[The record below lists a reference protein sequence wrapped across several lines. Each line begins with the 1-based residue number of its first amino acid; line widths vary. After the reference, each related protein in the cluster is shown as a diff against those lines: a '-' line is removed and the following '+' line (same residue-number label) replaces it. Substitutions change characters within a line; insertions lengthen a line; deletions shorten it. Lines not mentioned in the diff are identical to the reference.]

1 MANQRARIAIKAF
14 GFMMLAAL
22 AALVAWGKP
31 APALPP
37 GVARPLSF
45 KLILMTVC
53 GDDGTAVFP
62 PKLLELEGCR
72 VSLPGFMA
80 PYDNPH
86 EMNKILLTK
95 SSASCYFCNPPEEN
109 GVVFIRLS
117 PQAKPPVAETG
128 NITVEGT
135 LHLIRRGCQ
144 DEEAKQFLYTI
155 EDARITKIAP

>member
-1 MANQRARIAIKAF
+1 MANQPAKIAIRAF
-14 GFMMLAAL
+14 GFMMLTAL
-22 AALVAWGKP
+22 GAWVAWGKP

-37 GVARPLSF
+37 GAARPLSF
-45 KLILMTVC
+45 KLILRTIC
-53 GDDGTAVFP
+53 EDDGTAVFP
-62 PKLLELEGCR
+62 PELLELEGR
-72 VSLPGFMA
+72 RISLSGFMA
-80 PYDNPH
+80 PYDDPH

-117 PQAKPPVAETG
+117 PREKPPDAETG

-135 LHLIRRGCQ
+135 LHLIRRGCL